1 MLEVWRKDVGVGAAF
16 SRLLDARADVRR
28 LVSAFGWWR
37 RLSWRIKNRQEKS
50 VLLRISFVRWS
61 NEWGMREDRER
72 SVCVLRRMKD
82 RAMVKARVVKWRVR
96 ELTLPSGTHHQS

>member
-1 MLEVWRKDVGVGAAF
+1 MLEVWWKDVGVGAAI
-16 SRLLDARADVRR
+16 SKLLDARADVRR

-50 VLLRISFVRWS
+50 ILLRFSFVRWS
-61 NEWGMREDRER
+61 NEWGMRGDKER

-96 ELTLPSGTHHQS
+96 EWTLPSGTHHQS